1 MINSEA
7 EIVRSY
13 NKAEHKSRQ
22 IKILADLN
30 ETTPDSIVEILKKNN
45 CDLRGI
51 RSNVINAPAKKEK
64 IKVSD
69 QEFYDAFREVENEK
83 AAAPETPE
91 RKIII
96 NKDFEAAVNEMIDKA
111 KKTEE
116 KKAAEQTVNLKAAA
130 QIMLVPDS
138 VIECVNDKILR
149 LNNEISDLTENIAKL
164 RKERDDMKRWLG
176 EIDGKRK
183 SEGY

>member
-13 NKAEHKSRQ
+13 TKAEHKSRQ
-22 IKILADLN
+22 IRALADLN
-30 ETTPDSIVEILKKNN
+30 ETTPDSIVEILKRNN

-51 RSNVINAPAKKEK
+51 RSNIINVPVKKEK

-69 QEFYDAFREVENEK
+69 QEFYDAFRELENEK
-83 AAAPETPE
+83 AAAPKTPE
-91 RKIII
+91 CKSII
-96 NKDFEAAVNEMIDKA
+96 NKDFDAAVNEMIDED
-111 KKTEE
+111 KKKEE
-116 KKAAEQTVNLKAAA
+116 KKAAEQTVNLKEAA

-138 VIECVNDKILR
+138 VIECVNAKILQ
-149 LNNEISDLTENIAKL
+149 LNNEISDLAENIAKL

>member
-13 NKAEHKSRQ
+13 NRAEHKSRQ

-30 ETTPDSIVEILKKNN
+30 ETKPDVIVEILKKNN

-51 RSNVINAPAKKEK
+51 KQSVINAPVKKEK

-69 QEFYDAFREVENEK
+69 QEFYDAFREIENEK
-83 AAAPETPE
+83 VAAPETP
-91 RKIII
+91 
-96 NKDFEAAVNEMIDKA
+96 VNEMIDEA
-111 KKTEE
+111 QKTE
-116 KKAAEQTVNLKAAA
+116 AEQTVNLKKAA

-138 VIECVNDKILR
+138 VIECVNAKILQ
-149 LNNEISDLTENIAKL
+149 LNNEISDLAESIAKF
-164 RKERDDMKRWLG
+164 RQERDDMKRWLG
-176 EIDGKRK
+176 GQAHE
-183 SEGY
+183 